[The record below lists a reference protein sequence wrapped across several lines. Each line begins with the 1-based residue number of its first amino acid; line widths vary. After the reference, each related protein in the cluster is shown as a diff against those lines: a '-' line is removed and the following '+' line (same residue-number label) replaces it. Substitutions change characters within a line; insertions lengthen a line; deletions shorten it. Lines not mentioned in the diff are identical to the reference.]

1 MGDNLRADS
10 GGSSQAPKSVY
21 SIKLLQVPITTR
33 GRLTGNDLDSF
44 AEVIRFDGCG
54 NEPS

>member
-33 GRLTGNDLDSF
+33 GRLTGDDLDSF